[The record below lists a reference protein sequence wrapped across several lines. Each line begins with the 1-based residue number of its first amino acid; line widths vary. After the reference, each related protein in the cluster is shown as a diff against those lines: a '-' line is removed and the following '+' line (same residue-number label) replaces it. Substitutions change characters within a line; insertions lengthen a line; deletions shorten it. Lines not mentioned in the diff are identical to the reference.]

1 VAALLPDLIQNVVD
15 CFNSILK
22 GTRIEEMVK
31 SKGLIKA
38 IGSGSKSDYAN
49 LKGHLILI
57 IAFLDMI
64 SSSSFKSKLIKQQF
78 IQAISFMIDNS
89 ESQKNNIVIDEF
101 RRCLF
106 LVTEAIAKHNKTLI
120 QQNKDII

>member
-64 SSSSFKSKLIKQQF
+64 SSSSFKSKLIKQ
-78 IQAISFMIDNS
+78 
-89 ESQKNNIVIDEF
+89 
-101 RRCLF
+101 
-106 LVTEAIAKHNKTLI
+106 
-120 QQNKDII
+120 